1 MSKSL
6 KTIQTFSKVGRI
18 IAKICFILSIIG
30 AIGCLIAILSIVG
43 TKDLEFEGQ
52 TMVGIIEASGV
63 TFVTVVFDCCQGLIS
78 CIGSAVL
85 SKFAVNYFTNEL
97 DDGTPFTYNG
107 AKEIFRL
114 GILSIAIPV
123 GISIVLG
130 IAFTVTKLFWPQL
143 DDNALISESISLT
156 TGLLLIVMSFVFRHG
171 AEIAERTQSD
181 NTIIL

>member
-6 KTIQTFSKVGRI
+6 KTIQTFSKIGRI
-18 IAKICFILSIIG
+18 ISKICFILSIIG
-30 AIGCLIAILSIVG
+30 AIGCLIAILSILG
-43 TKDLEFEGQ
+43 TKDLKFEGQ
-52 TMVGIIEASGV
+52 TMIGIIETSGV

-85 SKFAVNYFTNEL
+85 SKFAVIYFTNEL

-114 GILSIAIPV
+114 GILSIAIPA
-123 GISIVLG
+123 GISIALS

-143 DDNALISESISLT
+143 DESALVNDSISIT
-156 TGLLLIVMSFVFRHG
+156 VGLMLIIMSFVFKHG
-171 AEIAERTQSD
+171 AELDEKIQ
-181 NTIIL
+181 NNIQ